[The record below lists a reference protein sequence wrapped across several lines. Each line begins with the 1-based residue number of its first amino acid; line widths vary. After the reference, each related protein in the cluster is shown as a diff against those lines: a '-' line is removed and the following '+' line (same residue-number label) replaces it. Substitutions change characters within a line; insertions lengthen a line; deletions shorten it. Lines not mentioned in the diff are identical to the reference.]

1 MSRLQEDCC
10 GPNGKGPV
18 MRYEV
23 YRDESAKREWR
34 WRFISSNGK
43 TIAVSSE
50 GYSSKASC
58 LNGIRLM
65 KESADAPVV
74 EV

>member
-1 MSRLQEDCC
+1 
-10 GPNGKGPV
+10 

-23 YRDESAKREWR
+23 YRDDSAKREWR
-34 WRFISSNGK
+34 WRFIATNGR

-50 GYSSKASC
+50 GYANKSGC

-65 KESADAPVV
+65 KESADAPII